1 MKCPACDKEM
11 VLNPFYAV
19 PKKTDLCGVGTMLY
33 MHKILETFYK
43 PMPLGQYYCPYCQYT
58 DEPDDEGPQFGDH

>member
-11 VLNPFYAV
+11 ER
-19 PKKTDLCGVGTMLY
+19 DDIDIGVGS
-33 MHKILETFYK
+33 
-43 PMPLGQYYCPYCQYT
+43 MPLGQYYCPYCQYT